1 MCAVIE
7 STKLKTM
14 TFISLKNSFV
24 VVALLLLAQLFPS
37 AVLAQEAVTFTVSP
51 TIFDMT
57 ANPGQTWQ
65 STIRIINA
73 NPFEL
78 GLSVSVV
85 NFAPKGETGAPQFLP
100 VTNETEPNSTLAQ
113 WISTKNEV
121 VVGAEKTIELPIMIT
136 LPPEA
141 APGGHFAALMIS
153 TKPVAGNGGQQVQ
166 TSQVISSL
174 IFLRVSGDISENS
187 SIRSFRTTN
196 YLLSKPEATFE
207 LRIENKG
214 NVHVKPHG
222 EIRIFNMWGQERG
235 SIPINQQT
243 LFGNVLPNSVRK
255 YSFTWSSEWSIT
267 DIGRY
272 TAEASLSYGT
282 DGKQSLS
289 ADTAFWIVPWKWLL
303 LIIVVVGGFLTL
315 ITFSIK
321 LYVRHMLRMAGITPG
336 HHVPVSA
343 VEQIAITTGP
353 KSKKRKTVS
362 VVAPIEAGI
371 LDLRARLNKTDT
383 FKAYLVTL
391 VSFVKAYWK
400 FFAGVLLILLF
411 LLIVILFFKGALTPA
426 RDFEVT
432 IEGEGQSVTVKSDA
446 PEGEGSAPPT
456 EITANPQ
463 VIIKIVNRSG
473 DESLTGKAKSII
485 EREGLT
491 VSDVSVDFGTLEE
504 RTVIVYTPEF
514 ADAALKLSMLFDNA
528 LLSAYIPE
536 DDATPEL
543 VVYVGSDIT
552 TLP

>member
-1 MCAVIE
+1 MALFTLAV
-7 STKLKTM
+7 
-14 TFISLKNSFV
+14 
-24 VVALLLLAQLFPS
+24 LFPCLAS
-37 AVLAQEAVTFTVSP
+37 AQGSVSFTVSP

-65 STIRIINA
+65 STIRIINS
-73 NPFEL
+73 NPFDL
-78 GLSVSVV
+78 GLSVEVV

-100 VTNETEPNSTLAQ
+100 ITNETDPNSTLAQ
-113 WISTKNEV
+113 WITTEKDI
-121 VVGAEKTIELPIMIT
+121 VVGAEKTIELPLKIT

-153 TKPVAGNGGQQVQ
+153 TKPIEGAGEQQVQ

-187 SIRSFRTTN
+187 SIRSFRTTS

-214 NVHVKPHG
+214 NVHVQPQG

-235 SIPINQQT
+235 AIPINQQT

-272 TAEASLSYGT
+272 TAEASLTYGL
-282 DGKQSLS
+282 DGKQSLT

-303 LIIVVVGGFLTL
+303 LIIVVVGGFLVL
-315 ITFSIK
+315 VTFSIK
-321 LYVRHMLRMAGITPG
+321 LYVRHMLRLAGITPG
-336 HHVPVSA
+336 HHLPVSA
-343 VEQIAITTGP
+343 VEQIAITSAT
-353 KSKKRKTVS
+353 KSKRKKAVS
-362 VVAPIEAGI
+362 VVAPIEAGM
-371 LDLRARLNKTDT
+371 LDLRTRLKKTDT
-383 FKAYLVTL
+383 LKSYFVALIA
-391 VSFVKAYWK
+391 FVKTYWK
-400 FFAGVLLILLF
+400 FFAAVLLLLMF
-411 LLIVILFFKGALTPA
+411 LIMIVLFFKGALTPA

-446 PEGEGSAPPT
+446 GEDDNETTPAT
-456 EITANPQ
+456 EITANPD
-463 VIIKIVNRSG
+463 VIVKIVNRSG
-473 DESLTGKAKSII
+473 DETLTGRAKNII
-485 EREGLT
+485 ESEGLS
-491 VSDVSVDFGTLEE
+491 VSDVSVDFGKLEE

-514 ADAALKLSMLFDNA
+514 ADTALRLSMRFDNA

-536 DDATPEL
+536 DDSTPEL
-543 VVYVGSDIT
+543 VVYVGSDIA